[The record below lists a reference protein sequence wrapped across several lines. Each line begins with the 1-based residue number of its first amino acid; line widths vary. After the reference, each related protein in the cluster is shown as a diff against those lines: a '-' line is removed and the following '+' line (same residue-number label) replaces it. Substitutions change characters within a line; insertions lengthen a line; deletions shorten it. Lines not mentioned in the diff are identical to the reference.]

1 MKRLFT
7 IIILLCAVTLQ
18 TYAQTDS
25 ATVAQK
31 QAEQLAKQADK
42 NLKNGKL
49 QYEAGMAFLNED
61 LKEKIDFTRAQ
72 QYLERALKIAEEQT
86 VMKDTL
92 MGLTCQGLALVYMG
106 KNDLEKTAI
115 YLSKSTDAFEKE
127 LGKYDPLTNG
137 SKLISSWMTMVPN
150 TLMSY
155 SRLLEAFIY
164 NERAPENKRIENINE
179 ANILLELSTEMLIAQ
194 MTKIFRY
201 ALPLINFKGKGCL
214 LIQTAD
220 WNIERPLVGWMVPN
234 LLRSDEE
241 KATHK
246 GDQALLYDGEKIIAM
261 SDEERQQN
269 GIQISFNHFVKNPR
283 KLVSKEGDSRI
294 YFLSPEE
301 YGKILATY
309 RTFKAKL
316 K

>member
-25 ATVAQK
+25 VAVAQK

-61 LKEKIDFTRAQ
+61 LKEKIDFARAQ

-92 MGLTCQGLALVYMG
+92 MGLTCQGLVLIYMK
-106 KNDLEKTAI
+106 KNDFEKVAM
-115 YLSKSTDAFEKE
+115 YMDKSTDAFEKE

-164 NERAPENKRIENINE
+164 NDRAPEDKRIENMNE

-246 GDQALLYDGEKIIAM
+246 GDQALLYDGEQIIAM

-283 KLVSKEGDSRI
+283 RLVSKEGDSRI

-301 YGKILATY
+301 YGKILAAY
-309 RTFKAKL
+309 RAFKAKL